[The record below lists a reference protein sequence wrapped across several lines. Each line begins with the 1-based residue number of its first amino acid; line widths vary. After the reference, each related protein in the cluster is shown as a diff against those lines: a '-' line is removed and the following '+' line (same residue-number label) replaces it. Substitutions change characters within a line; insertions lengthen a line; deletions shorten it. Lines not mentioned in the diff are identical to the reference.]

1 MEKKHKVYL
10 KLNLM
15 SLFFIAVSF
24 ISITLAWFAYSG
36 LASVETEIGVK
47 AWYIEF
53 QKGAEEVSNNIV
65 ISLSEIYPGME
76 TVNEEVNI
84 KNLGDSDAQLNYS
97 IVSARIL
104 DTEYVPNGGTI
115 TSDSLEDALSH
126 DYPFHVNINLSK
138 HYALSNVG
146 ESVFDVSIS
155 WPLDSDTNAL
165 DSEWGTNAYKFQQS
179 EEEKYNLDNNYQ
191 IRTSIKIVISVTA
204 EQYLEAL
211 TASDPEFNLG
221 DMILYDVANNTRCT
235 EIGEH
240 CIKTYVISSD
250 STMGDN
256 NVLLLPDLYDTY
268 LTGKYSEYSTK
279 LADLILGWSDNV
291 KSLTQDLK
299 VEDLMNV
306 VSNDILKSKL
316 IRANISDSIIG
327 SLGYNSRMTI
337 ELSKA
342 ITYNGYYSYDN
353 QKFNYLSSSKCYWTK
368 SEYNI
373 DKAFAFVKIDDNSG
387 KIYGEDK
394 NTECSIIPVILVP
407 KSNLRG

>member
-24 ISITLAWFAYSG
+24 ISVTLAWFAYSG
-36 LASVETEIGVK
+36 LASVETEFDVK
-47 AWYIEF
+47 AWYIQF
-53 QKGAEEVSNNIV
+53 QKGDEEVSNDIV
-65 ISLSEIYPGME
+65 ISLSEIYPGMKI
-76 TVNEEVNI
+76 VNEEVNI

-97 IVSARIL
+97 IISARIL
-104 DTEYVPNGGTI
+104 DTEYVPNGSTI

-146 ESVFDVSIS
+146 ESVFNVSIS

-179 EEEKYNLDNNYQ
+179 EEEKYRLDNTYQ
-191 IRTSIKIVISVTA
+191 IRSSIKIVISVTA
-204 EQYLEAL
+204 EQYFEAL
-211 TASDPEFNLG
+211 TSIDPEFNLG
-221 DMILYDVANNTRCT
+221 DMVLYDVVNNVRCT

-240 CIKTYVISSD
+240 CIKTHVISSN
-250 STMGDN
+250 STLGDN

-268 LTGKYSEYSTK
+268 LTGNYNDYSTK
-279 LADLILGWSDNV
+279 LSNVISGWSDNV
-291 KSLTQDLK
+291 KSLTRDLK

-306 VSNDILKSKL
+306 ISNDVLKSKL

-327 SLGYNSRMTI
+327 TLKYNNRIAT
-337 ELSKA
+337 ELTKA
-342 ITYNGYYSYDN
+342 INYNGYYSYDN

-373 DKAFAFVKIDDNSG
+373 DKAFAFTKIDNNSG
-387 KIYGEDK
+387 KIYGEYK
-394 NTECSIIPVILVP
+394 NTECSIIPVISVP

>member
-24 ISITLAWFAYSG
+24 ISVTLAWFAYSG

-76 TVNEEVNI
+76 TVNEVVNI

-104 DTEYVPNGGTI
+104 DNEYVPNGSTI
-115 TSDSLEDALSH
+115 TSDYLEDALSH
-126 DYPFHVNINLSK
+126 DYPFHININLSK
-138 HYALSNVG
+138 YYALSG
-146 ESVFDVSIS
+146 GDESVFDVSIS
-155 WPLDSDTNAL
+155 WPLDSDTNEI

-179 EEEKYNLDNNYQ
+179 EQEKYNLDNSYQ
-191 IRTSIKIVISVTA
+191 VRQPIKIVISVTA
-204 EQYLEAL
+204 EQYIESL
-211 TASDPEFNLG
+211 TSSDPEFNLG
-221 DMILYDVANNTRCT
+221 DIVLYDVANNTRCT
-235 EIGEH
+235 EIDDY
-240 CIKTYVISSD
+240 CIKTYVISSN
-250 STMGDN
+250 STIGDN
-256 NVLLLPDLYDTY
+256 NVLLLPELYDTY
-268 LTGKYSEYSTK
+268 STGKYSDYSTK
-279 LADLILGWSDNV
+279 LMNVISGWGDNV
-291 KSLTQDLK
+291 KSLTRELK
-299 VEDLMNV
+299 VDDLMNV
-306 VSNDILKSKL
+306 ISNDILQSKL

-327 SLGYNSRMTI
+327 TLKYNNRMTT

-342 ITYNGYYSYDN
+342 IAYNGYYSFNN

-368 SEYNI
+368 SEYNTN
-373 DKAFAFVKIDDNSG
+373 KAFAFTKVNENSG

-394 NTECSIIPVILVP
+394 NTECSIVPVISVP
-407 KSNLRG
+407 KSNLKG